1 MNKIQKKGQV
11 TIFVIIAIVL
21 VAGIGIFFAVRG
33 GFFATGVPAE
43 FSPIYNL
50 YSECIEQE
58 TKNALSLLGTQGG
71 KIDVGEY
78 SPGSEYSP
86 FSSHLNFLGVP
97 IPYWYYVSGNNLI
110 KEQIPT
116 KREMENEL
124 VVFLEERI
132 NECDFEKFYEQGFYV
147 DLGTPEI
154 SVEIE
159 DLEVSVSVSADV
171 LAHKEERSARKTN
184 HEVIVNSQLGKFYK
198 LATEIYDKEKEDAF
212 LEEYAID
219 VLRLNAPVD
228 GVEVQCSPAIWKTQ
242 EVVDNLRNSLESN
255 FASLKFEGNYY
266 DLNEKDDEYF
276 VINQYVDEPVNLL
289 YLADAFPS
297 KIEITPAS
305 EAVMMAEPVGN
316 QEGMG
321 IMGFCYVP
329 YHFVYDVSFP
339 VLVQIGDGID
349 MFQFPLSV
357 IIDNNL
363 PRVAELSGIVEE
375 EGPDVCGFREGSA
388 TIYTY
393 NTNLNPVEADI
404 SYECFD
410 NSCYLGKTEESG
422 TGGILETEI
431 PLCVNGYLVANAEGY
446 AQEKILFS
454 SNSETVGEI
463 ILEREYEVEV
473 DVKIAGRSIGE
484 GTAVIHFAGDDGSSS
499 AVLPESPTTNL
510 KEGLY
515 DVSVYVYGESG
526 ITIPS
531 SQKTEC
537 YEVSRGGIAGF
548 FGSTKEE
555 CVDIEIPAVNI
566 DYALIGGG
574 KTSTYLLESELERG
588 ILEIE
593 VSELPKPTSMEQLQY
608 NYEVFNSLGV
618 DLNFE

>member
-1 MNKIQKKGQV
+1 MGNLKNKGQV
-11 TIFVIIAIVL
+11 TLFVIIAIVL
-21 VAGIGIFFAVRG
+21 IAGISLFFAFRS
-33 GFFATGVPAE
+33 GFFATGVSAE
-43 FSPIYNL
+43 FSPIYNF

-58 TKNALSLLGTQGG
+58 TENALSLLGMQGG
-71 KIDVGEY
+71 RINVGDY
-78 SPGSEYSP
+78 IPGSEYSP
-86 FSSHLNFLGVP
+86 FSSHLDFLGVP
-97 IPYWYYVSGNNLI
+97 IPYWYYVSGNNVI
-110 KEQIPT
+110 KEQMPT
-116 KREMENEL
+116 KREMENE
-124 VVFLEERI
+124 VTVFLEERI
-132 NECDFEKFYEQGFYV
+132 NDCDLEKFYKQGFYIN
-147 DLGTPEI
+147 LGVPDVG
-154 SVEIE
+154 VEID
-159 DLEVSVSVSADV
+159 DLTVKVIVSAEV
-171 LAHKEERSARKTN
+171 TSYKEDRSARKTS
-184 HEVIVNSQLGKFYK
+184 HEIIIDNQLGKFYEIAK
-198 LATEIYDKEKEDAF
+198 EIYDKQKDEAF

-228 GVEVQCSPAIWKTQ
+228 GVEIQCSPAIWKTQ
-242 EVVDNLRNSLESN
+242 EVVENLRKSLESN
-255 FASLKFEGNYY
+255 IASLKFEGDYY

-276 VINQYVDEPVNLL
+276 VINQNVDEQVKLL
-289 YLADAFPS
+289 YLSEVFPS

-305 EAVMMAEPVGN
+305 EAIMIADPVGN

-349 MFQFPLSV
+349 IFQFPISV

-363 PRVAELSGIVEE
+363 PREAELLGIAEE
-375 EGPDVCGFREGSA
+375 EGPDVCGFKEGSA

-393 NTNLNPVEADI
+393 NSNLNPVEAEI

-410 NSCYLGKTEESG
+410 SSCYLGKTEESG

-431 PLCVNGYLVANAEGY
+431 PLCVNGYLVADAEGY

-454 SNSETVGEI
+454 SNSESVGEI

-473 DVKIAGRSIGE
+473 NVEISGLSIGE
-484 GTAVIHFAGDDGSSS
+484 GTAVIHFAGEDGSVS
-499 AVLPESPTTNL
+499 AVLPDSSNVNL

-531 SQKTEC
+531 SKKTEC
-537 YEVSRGGIAGF
+537 YEVSRGGIAGL

-555 CVDIEIPAVNI
+555 CVNIEIPAVNI
-566 DYALIGGG
+566 DYALVGGG
-574 KTSTYLLESELERG
+574 KTNIYLLESELEVG
-588 ILEIE
+588 NLVID
-593 VSELPKPTSMEQLQY
+593 VSELPKPTSLEQLQY
-608 NYEVFNSLGV
+608 NYDVFNSLGV